1 MKRREESGVGV
12 GGSLFCEDDRREAA
26 AKEERGGGWWWGSLS
41 GEAGPR
47 LGPLSNYIQPLDRSH
62 DNFINSSFASST
74 LRHVSPQTF
83 APPSFFVSFFFLT
96 LSMDLINL
104 IHGLISQ
111 KKNNSKMI
119 KACMTCR

>member
-1 MKRREESGVGV
+1 VRTI
-12 GGSLFCEDDRREAA
+12 
-26 AKEERGGGWWWGSLS
+26 EERQPLKRNVVEGGGGALC
-41 GEAGPR
+41 PVR
-47 LGPLSNYIQPLDRSH
+47 LGPDLDHSAIILQPLDRSH